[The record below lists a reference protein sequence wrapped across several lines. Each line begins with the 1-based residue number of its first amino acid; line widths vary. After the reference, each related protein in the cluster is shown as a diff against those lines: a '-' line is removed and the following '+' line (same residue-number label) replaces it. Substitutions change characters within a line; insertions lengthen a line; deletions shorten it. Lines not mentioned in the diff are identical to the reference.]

1 MFYETRQRDK
11 TLLPH
16 DPFKAIVAPRP
27 IGWISTR
34 AKDGRINLAPYSFF
48 NGFSSAPPIVGF
60 SSEGAKDSA
69 AFATESGE
77 FVANLATMDLLHP
90 MNQTSAPLPR
100 GENEFVHAG
109 LTMAPCL
116 VVGAPRIAEAHAS
129 LECKVT
135 ETVALKNHAGEA
147 IDRYLVLGEVV
158 AVHIDDK
165 FIRDGRF
172 DAAAAQPIA
181 RCGYQDYAVVEK
193 LFSLA
198 RPPGGGG

>member
-1 MFYETRQRDK
+1 VFYETSRRDK
-11 TLLPH
+11 SLLPH

-34 AKDGRINLAPYSFF
+34 SKDGRINLAPYSFF

-69 AFATESGE
+69 AFAAESGE

-90 MNQTSAPLPR
+90 MSQTSAPYAR
-100 GENEFVHAG
+100 GDSEFVHAG
-109 LTMAPCL
+109 LTMAPCRL
-116 VVGAPRIAEAHAS
+116 IAAPRVAEAHAA
-129 LECKVT
+129 LECVVV
-135 ETVALKNHAGEA
+135 ETVALKNREGEA

-158 AVHIDDK
+158 AVHIDDR
-165 FIRDGRF
+165 FIKDGRF
-172 DAAAAQPIA
+172 DIAAAQPIA
-181 RCGYQDYAVVEK
+181 RCGYQDYSVVEK